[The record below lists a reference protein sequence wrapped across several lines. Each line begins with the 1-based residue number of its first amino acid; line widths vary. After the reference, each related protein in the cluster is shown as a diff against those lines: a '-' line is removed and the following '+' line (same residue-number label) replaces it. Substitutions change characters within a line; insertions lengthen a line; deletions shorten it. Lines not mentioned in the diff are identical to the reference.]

1 MDKKKIL
8 EILPSRSKEA
18 VSNWLKNY
26 PHIELVSRGG
36 SITYRAAISEAL
48 PEATQVSDK
57 FHLIKNLLYY
67 VSKYIRRK
75 NCRKSSLLERWI

>member
-18 VSNWLKNY
+18 VSNWLKSY

-36 SITYRAAISEAL
+36 SITYRAAISESL
-48 PEATQVSDK
+48 PEATQVYKKKKLQKIQSIGKMD
-57 FHLIKNLLYY
+57 LREEVN
-67 VSKYIRRK
+67 
-75 NCRKSSLLERWI
+75 